1 MVSEPDPATPDQ
13 AIADPAAPEAAKP
26 RAVWRRLLPLVILAA
41 LIALAFW
48 SGLADYFSLQRVAE
62 NREALTGFVREN
74 FLLAILAFTLLYVVV
89 TALSLPTGALLTI
102 TGGFLFGSVIG
113 GSAVVLGATIGATII
128 YLIAKSSLGEPLA
141 ARAGP
146 WLARLRQG
154 FQEDAMS
161 YLLFLRLVPAFPFAV
176 VNLVPAFLGVP
187 LRTYVIGT
195 FFGIIPGTFAFAWL
209 GAGLDSI
216 IEVQQEAYRQC
227 VAAQGAG
234 AACRFEL
241 DPGALLTNEIL
252 IAFVALGVVALIPP
266 LLRRWRNGRTA

>member
-1 MVSEPDPATPDQ
+1 MTSSPEPTVSGS
-13 AIADPAAPEAAKP
+13 P
-26 RAVWRRLLPLVILAA
+26 RAENSERRPARKPAWRRLLPLIILVG
-41 LIALAFW
+41 LVALAFW
-48 SGLADYFSLQRVAE
+48 SGLDDYFSLRQVAE
-62 NREALTGFVREN
+62 NRAALTGFVREN
-74 FLLAILAFTLLYVVV
+74 YLLAILAYTCLYVAV
-89 TALSLPTGALLTI
+89 TALSLPAGALLTI
-102 TGGFLFGSVIG
+102 TGGFLFGPIVG
-113 GSAVVLGATIGATII
+113 GTATVVGATFGATII
-128 YLIAKSSLGEPLA
+128 YLIARSSLGEPLA

-146 WLARLRQG
+146 WLAKLRKG

-176 VNLVPAFLGVP
+176 VNLVPAFLGVS
-187 LRTYVIGT
+187 LRTYVVGT

-227 VAAQGAG
+227 VAEKGAG

-241 DPGALLTNEIL
+241 DPGALLTNEII

-266 LLRRWRNGRTA
+266 LLRRWRNGRAA